1 MSYLP
6 LPHVLER
13 VVTVA
18 FFGFGATICI
28 YGGDVLKIKDDLMLA
43 KPTLFISVPRLYL
56 KLFQA
61 IKDKLD
67 GMTGLKKKLVDRG
80 FAAKMYYLKNG
91 GHVTHKLWD
100 KLVFNKTKEAFGG
113 RVRLMLTGSAPISAE
128 IIDFI
133 KIVACCPFIEGYG

>member
-1 MSYLP
+1 
-6 LPHVLER
+6 
-13 VVTVA
+13 
-18 FFGFGATICI
+18 
-28 YGGDVLKIKDDLMLA
+28 MLA

-91 GHVTHKLWD
+91 GHVTHS
-100 KLVFNKTKEAFGG
+100 KEF
-113 RVRLMLTGSAPISAE
+113 
-128 IIDFI
+128 
-133 KIVACCPFIEGYG
+133 